1 MARLHVMFLCF
12 ILLPIF
18 GCDVDKI
25 ARLEKDNADL
35 KAQMAKQN
43 TAAEF
48 GLQAKCS
55 TAARAWFNGNW
66 ASTSRDKDTLFLDF
80 TNHYN
85 AKHNKCLI
93 LVEYHY
99 KFQFVGPGGNSWT
112 NEMSL
117 TDVYENAKYASFAEN
132 HITNWKPKIET
143 HEEVISCD
151 VEGVKCKTGDE
162 FNNLIRRYMND

>member
-1 MARLHVMFLCF
+1 MARLHVMFLGL
-12 ILLPIF
+12 ILLPVF
-18 GCDVDKI
+18 GCDGDKI

-35 KAQMAKQN
+35 KAQMAKQSA
-43 TAAEF
+43 TVDYD
-48 GLQAKCS
+48 LQAKCS
-55 TAARAWFNGNW
+55 KDARMWFNENW
-66 ASTSRDKDTLFLDF
+66 TRDKQTILLDF

-99 KFQFVGPGGNSWT
+99 NSKFANAGGNSWT
-112 NEMSL
+112 NDMSL
-117 TDVYENAKYASFAEN
+117 TDVYENAKYAYFAEN

-151 VEGVKCKTGDE
+151 VEGVKCKAGDE
-162 FNNLIRRYMND
+162 FNNLIRPYMND